1 MKIIKAQSL
10 TRFST
15 MTHCLLASLSLQL
28 AILADFCSSN
38 FAIFAVSPIHFWQ
51 QFPLN
56 LFSAKWI
63 ARKISSQIFARA
75 FNPGN
80 KCFKSTDRVI
90 IAALGYKT
98 ETVVRAFSSN
108 GAHDKS
114 LEITCYNYIS
124 FLLNFFLKKKLR
136 RTTASTTISDFWR
149 DTPGCTTFSTDRLTR
164 LSRQLVLKWTH
175 IEICPLI
182 GERKITLRSLSC
194 SPLWEA
200 IFMSALQ

>member
-1 MKIIKAQSL
+1 MKVIKAQSL

-28 AILADFCSSN
+28 AILVDFCSSN

-56 LFSAKWI
+56 LFSAKWT

-90 IAALGYKT
+90 VAALGYKT

-124 FLLNFFLKKKLR
+124 FLLNFFLKKKIEKDHSKHHNKWFLKRYTWLHHILYWQTDTAQQTACTKMNPHRNMPINR
-136 RTTASTTISDFWR
+136 RATNNA
-149 DTPGCTTFSTDRLTR
+149 
-164 LSRQLVLKWTH
+164 
-175 IEICPLI
+175 
-182 GERKITLRSLSC
+182 
-194 SPLWEA
+194 A
-200 IFMSALQ
+200 IPIM

>member
-15 MTHCLLASLSLQL
+15 KTHCLLASLSLQL
-28 AILADFCSSN
+28 AILVDFCSSN
-38 FAIFAVSPIHFWQ
+38 FAIFAVSAIHFWQ

-124 FLLNFFLKKKLR
+124 FLLNFFLKKKKLR

-149 DTPGCTTFSTDRLTR
+149 DTPGCTTFSTDRLTPT
-164 LSRQLVLKWTH
+164 SKYAH
-175 IEICPLI
+175 
-182 GERKITLRSLSC
+182 
-194 SPLWEA
+194 
-200 IFMSALQ
+200 